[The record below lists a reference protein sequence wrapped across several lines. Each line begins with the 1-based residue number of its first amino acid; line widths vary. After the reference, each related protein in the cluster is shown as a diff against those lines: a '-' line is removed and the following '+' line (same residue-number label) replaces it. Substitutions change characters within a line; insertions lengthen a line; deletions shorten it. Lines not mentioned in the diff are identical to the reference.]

1 MYPVADCSCQVVM
14 VVVQG
19 IPVEEVSTDDMR
31 PAAGVPAF
39 RSLSRVMERAQS
51 VNGQRS
57 QMGMSL
63 LMGILLPGFAA
74 YCYLRYG
81 NLPCDKPVGGW
92 LYTYAMVG
100 LILGVCQ
107 LYVNCVQ
114 LARAQ
119 RLAAAASLPDS
130 PRRQAAAVDVFAT
143 DHSVACLTCC
153 VTLPLGIFQF
163 LWWIKGNFD
172 VWGTYPRD
180 NISSMEGPVGGAVY
194 AQRTTLGNT
203 RAPSCS
209 ALSEMRPCVPCARV
223 CMLLVPA
230 ARLKGA
236 SETFSTARGSSTLRV
251 TSSSGS
257 LSSSSAPSA
266 PSWPLP

>member
-1 MYPVADCSCQVVM
+1 
-14 VVVQG
+14 
-19 IPVEEVSTDDMR
+19 
-31 PAAGVPAF
+31 
-39 RSLSRVMERAQS
+39 MERAQS

-63 LMGILLPGFAA
+63 LMGILLPSFAA

-180 NISSMEGPVGGAVY
+180 NISSMEGPVGGAVTFEGCERDLLNSARLIY
-194 AQRTTLGNT
+194 IASYIVIGISVVFLCTICAIVASAIGDLAVEVVEET
-203 RAPSCS
+203 RQQG
-209 ALSEMRPCVPCARV
+209 
-223 CMLLVPA
+223 A
-230 ARLKGA
+230 ARGM
-236 SETFSTARGSSTLRV
+236 V
-251 TSSSGS
+251 
-257 LSSSSAPSA
+257 
-266 PSWPLP
+266 